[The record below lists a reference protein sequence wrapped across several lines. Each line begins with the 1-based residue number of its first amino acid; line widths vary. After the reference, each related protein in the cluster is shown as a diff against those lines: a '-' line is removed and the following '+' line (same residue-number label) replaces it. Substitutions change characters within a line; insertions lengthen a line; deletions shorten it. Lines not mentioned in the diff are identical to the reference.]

1 METFKV
7 KTNNLKDT
15 VDLTPKL
22 NSIIQVRI
30 FKMACATSFCLIPLP
45 P

>member
-1 METFKV
+1 METFQV
-7 KTNNLKDT
+7 KTNKLKDI

-22 NSIIQVRI
+22 NSIIQSGI